1 MACIVRIIV
10 PGYPLHITQPSQISI
25 AFVRRW
31 ILGEEFGSKKHSCI
45 YHVLCNTIRGII
57 REEVNRM
64 EKMMSVIEDSI
75 REIREK
81 LPRRP

>member
-31 ILGEEFGSKKHSCI
+31 ILGEEFGSKKTFLHIPCSVQ
-45 YHVLCNTIRGII
+45 YYTRHNTRRSKQDGENDVSYRG
-57 REEVNRM
+57 
-64 EKMMSVIEDSI
+64 
-75 REIREK
+75 
-81 LPRRP
+81 